1 MPLLSDY
8 RELSLV
14 GLEIDEVGWKGTR
27 LRAEFGGGY
36 GAFALPLGNSGGL
49 HRWTLSS
56 GALPDDDAYQNLIEG
71 VPRFQYYFDF
81 FKDHTEGDE
90 EIFMIEFRGKYY
102 HAAFAE
108 PEISAGMETIDL
120 FTMDGVEI
128 IQRKVSGI
136 LYDTDGSIL
145 FPWMEFDS
153 NDLVTVHELADGNE
167 VPLWYDHNR
176 DDHNDF
182 SGTSTP
188 PHEPTLQTNE
198 VNGLPVARF
207 DGANDDLSLG
217 PNNDATL
224 YDIFFVLK
232 VRASTFAND
241 CGILSDP
248 TDDDIL
254 VGDSGTTKFQDLS
267 LTNYEYRKDGVLYAD
282 NNQQAP
288 MNEYGVIHLRFA
300 DGITFGGSI
309 IAIGVALA
317 GAGTNAAIDLA
328 KIIGY
333 DAALTARQFEN
344 LTNGLMDR
352 YDITA

>member
-128 IQRKVSGI
+128 MQRKVSGI
-136 LYDTDGSIL
+136 AYNADGSIR
-145 FPWMEFDS
+145 FPWMDFDAA
-153 NDLVTVHELADGNE
+153 DLVTVHGLADGGDIE
-167 VPLWYDHNR
+167 TW
-176 DDHNDF
+176 DDHYRDVAEIG
-182 SGTSTP
+182 GTFIP
-188 PHEPTLQTNE
+188 GRFPTLQTNE
-198 VNGLPVARF
+198 VNGYPIAQF
-207 DGANDDLSLG
+207 DGSSSEMGIGFEPAV
-217 PNNDATL
+217 TL
-224 YDIFFVLK
+224 YDIFLVFK
-232 VRASTFAND
+232 VRAATFAND
-241 CGILSDP
+241 CGIITDP
-248 TDDDIL
+248 VAGDDL
-254 VGDSGTTKFQDLS
+254 LLGDSGTTKFTDLT
-267 LTNYEYRKDGVLYAD
+267 LTNYEYRKNGTLFAD

-288 MNEYGVIHLRFA
+288 MNAYGVVHLRFD
-300 DGITFGGSI
+300 DGIDFDQAMT
-309 IAIGVALA
+309 IGVGDA
-317 GAGTNAAIDLA
+317 GAGTNAAVDLA
-328 KIIGY
+328 RIIGY
-333 DAALTARQFEN
+333 DAALTARQYES
-344 LTNGLMDR
+344 LTDALMTK
-352 YDITA
+352 YGIS